1 LRPREES
8 VVEAI
13 AHALVRTA
21 EKRT

>member
-1 LRPREES
+1 

-21 EKRT
+21 EQQESRAPSKS